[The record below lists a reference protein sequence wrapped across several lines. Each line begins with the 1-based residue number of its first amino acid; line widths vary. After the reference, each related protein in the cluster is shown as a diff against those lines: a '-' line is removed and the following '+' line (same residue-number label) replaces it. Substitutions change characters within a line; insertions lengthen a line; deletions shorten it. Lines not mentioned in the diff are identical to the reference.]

1 VALALTWWIMGAYWL
16 VSHFL
21 GLPAALFALQTLIDA
36 LTFRLDGEEVGS
48 VAVGVCC
55 VFRAGAGC

>member
-1 VALALTWWIMGAYWL
+1 LMWRIMGVYWL

-21 GLPAALFALQTLIDA
+21 GLPAALFALQTLIDT
-36 LTFRLDGEEVGS
+36 LTFRLDREEVGS

-55 VFRAGAGC
+55 VFRASAGC

>member
-1 VALALTWWIMGAYWL
+1 MWRITGRRVHTWL

-21 GLPAALFALQTLIDA
+21 VLLAALFALLTPIDA
-36 LTFRLDGEEVGS
+36 LTFRLDGEEVGR
-48 VAVGVCC
+48 VAVGVRC